1 MANWGVLQGLGDGLQ
16 QFGNAWSDREKAK
29 LAEKLQQDREAR
41 AEARQTAREERQEA
55 ARLRQVDPR
64 TTSTDIDPTTGRMVK
79 RLRNSEYQ
87 DLGTAEVG
95 QLEAESIRTQQEAE
109 RAQLRTRSLD
119 AQLKELNLGRL
130 PEKWGQEDAMH
141 RARLGSES
149 ALQAQRYASAGA
161 SNRRGLESAV
171 TDQGRNSATDAQTL
185 VSAYPELVKEYTTA
199 PRDGQAKLSRDQ
211 VEELAHSVIRRS
223 AEREESPAQVA
234 ARFRE
239 ALRIMAARNSKPT
252 PGGTSRPRSGVLPP
266 PSK

>member
-29 LAEKLQQDREAR
+29 LAEKLQQDREVR

-109 RAQLRTRSLD
+109 QAQLRTRSLD

-141 RARLGSES
+141 RARLSSES

-161 SNRRGLESAV
+161 SNRRGLESSV
-171 TDQGRNSATDAQTL
+171 TEERNSASDARILMDTY
-185 VSAYPELVKEYTTA
+185 SDLVKEYTTA
-199 PRDGQAKLSRDQ
+199 PRDGTAILTRAQAEDVAQAVIQR
-211 VEELAHSVIRRS
+211 SVDNRLN
-223 AEREESPAQVA
+223 PGQVA
-234 ARFRE
+234 QAFRQ
-239 ALRIMAARNSKPT
+239 ALRITAERNKNAAPS
-252 PGGTSRPRSGVLPP
+252 GGQRRSGTLLGN
-266 PSK
+266 

>member
-1 MANWGVLQGLGDGLQ
+1 MAGWGALIGLGQGLQDTAQIWNEHKKG
-16 QFGNAWSDREKAK
+16 E
-29 LAEKLQQDREAR
+29 LAERLGKEREQRQADRDLAKEQRLAAAER
-41 AEARQTAREERQEA
+41 AK
-55 ARLRQVDPR
+55 VDR
-64 TTSTDIDPTTGRMVK
+64 NATSVDIDPVTGTYK
-79 RLRNSEYQ
+79 RTLRNSWYEP
-87 DLGTAEVG
+87 LGTAEVG

-109 RAQLRTRSLD
+109 QAQLRTRSLD

-141 RARLGSES
+141 DERLQSER

-252 PGGTSRPRSGVLPP
+252 PEGTSRPRSGILPP